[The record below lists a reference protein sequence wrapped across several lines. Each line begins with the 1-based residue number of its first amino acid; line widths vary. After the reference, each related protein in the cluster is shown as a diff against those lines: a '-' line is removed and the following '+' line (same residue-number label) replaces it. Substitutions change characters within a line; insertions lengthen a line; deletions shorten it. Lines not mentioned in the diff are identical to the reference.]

1 MLETCTR
8 RPIHVSVGEDDVYFA
23 DYDPG
28 DIDPNARPLD
38 GGNGEL
44 RQIVSATAEVMAGG
58 TVTIP
63 PESVEVV
70 TENTVINGETIEAGT
85 GVRFRGHGWQVRAD
99 QQETI
104 VKVLAV
110 LDDDSVKPLG
120 VRFMVE
126 A

>member
-8 RPIHVSVGEDDVYFA
+8 KPIHVSVGEDDSYFA
-23 DYDPG
+23 DFDP
-28 DIDPNARPLD
+28 DDMDPNSRPLD

-44 RQIVSATAEVMAGG
+44 RLIVSATAEVMEGG

-63 PESVEVV
+63 PESIEVV
-70 TENTVINGETIEAGT
+70 AENTVINGETIQAGT
-85 GVRFRGHGWQVRAD
+85 GVRFRGHSWQVRPD
-99 QQETI
+99 QQETV
-104 VKVLAV
+104 VKILAV

-120 VRFMVE
+120 VRFKVE